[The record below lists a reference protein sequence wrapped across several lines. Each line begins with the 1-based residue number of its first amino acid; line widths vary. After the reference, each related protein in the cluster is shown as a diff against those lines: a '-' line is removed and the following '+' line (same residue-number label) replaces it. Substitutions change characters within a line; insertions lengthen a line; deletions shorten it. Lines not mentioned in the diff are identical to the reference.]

1 MTKQKDGRVMSDD
14 NPKADRP
21 ASAAGQASQSNRRGR
36 GGGSPSRDDYAR
48 TTRDVRVSVRSFFLA
63 DQSQPDENHF
73 VWAYRVKIENQG
85 RVPVQLLRRTWQI
98 TDARGRTQHVHGP
111 GVVGEQPLL
120 EPGES
125 FEYTSGTP
133 LDTPSG
139 FMVGVYHM
147 IIPSSGEAFDVA
159 IPAFS
164 LDSPHQS
171 GRVH

>member
-1 MTKQKDGRVMSDD
+1 
-14 NPKADRP
+14 
-21 ASAAGQASQSNRRGR
+21 
-36 GGGSPSRDDYAR
+36 
-48 TTRDVRVSVRSFFLA
+48 VRSFFLA
-63 DQSQPDENHF
+63 DQSQPDDNHF
-73 VWAYRVKIENQG
+73 VWAYRVKIENHG
-85 RVPVQLLRRTWQI
+85 SEPVQLLRRTWQI
-98 TDARGRTQHVHGP
+98 TDARGRTQHVHGA

-139 FMVGVYHM
+139 FMVGAYHM
-147 IIPSSGEAFDVA
+147 VVPSSGENFDVA

>member
-1 MTKQKDGRVMSDD
+1 MTSEDPKSGRSRRTAAAS
-14 NPKADRP
+14 PQPSRP
-21 ASAAGQASQSNRRGR
+21 ARSGAG
-36 GGGSPSRDDYAR
+36 DYSR

-63 DQSQPDENHF
+63 DQSQPEENHF
-73 VWAYRVKIENQG
+73 VWAYKVTIENHG
-85 RVPVQLLRRTWQI
+85 REAVQLLRRTWQI

-120 EPGES
+120 EPGET

-139 FMVGVYHM
+139 FMVGAYHM
-147 IIPSSGEAFDVA
+147 VVPSSGESFDVA

-164 LDSPHQS
+164 LDSPHQG